1 MDIAHGGVDQLV
13 FESWLAYPG
22 RDVGMREHGYHAPG
36 FYLVGREGKLAVADG
51 GDGRAVAMQEP
62 GAAMACKQRHKLDVR
77 DCVVDPSAER
87 TIDMECSGPVKPP
100 DFQCGEHIRVVL
112 LGWQRDGMVS

>member
-1 MDIAHGGVDQLV
+1 MVAST
-13 FESWLAYPG
+13 SWYLSPG
-22 RDVGMREHGYHAPG
+22 SLTPVEMSECENTDTMRPG
-36 FYLVGREGKLAVADG
+36 FTSLAGEGKLAVADG
-51 GDGRAVAMQEP
+51 GDGRAVAMQET

-100 DFQCGEHIRVVL
+100 DFQCGRAYRVVL
-112 LGWQRDGMVS
+112 LGRQRDGMVV